1 MHIEFKNE
9 LNDLLTEVEIL
20 RDRFERF
27 RVLTCEVNV
36 HDGEEICKMRVYLDE
51 LIDYIDNFFWSDME
65 VGQ

>member
-27 RVLTCEVNV
+27 RVLTSEVNV
-36 HDGEEICKMRVYLDE
+36 HDGEEICKMRVHLDE
-51 LIDYIDNFFWSDME
+51 LIDHIDNFFWSDME
-65 VGQ
+65 DK